1 MSALPPLNA
10 LRAFEAA
17 ARTGGFAAAAEELNV
32 TPAAVGQQVR
42 QLEALVGAPLFNRE
56 GRRLVLSARG
66 AAAVEPLRRAFQLM
80 GEASAALRE
89 ADSVDAV
96 TLAATS
102 DLAATWLAEDLSGRD
117 MGGWGLASWDRAVR
131 LSVIEAGTGEAD
143 LSLVYA
149 QGRFEAPGAERL
161 MGETLAPLAAP
172 GVLAEGAGLD
182 RLDGAALIE
191 DISAPGGWAGWLA
204 ARGGYGRDNRP
215 ALRASG
221 PALALALAE
230 AGRGVVLARKPLAFE
245 QIRTGRLVPVF
256 PDGDWSVAA
265 GYHLVVA
272 PGLRLS
278 TPAAALADLL
288 RARAAARGGFAGEL

>member
-42 QLEALVGAPLFNRE
+42 QLEALVGAPLFDRE

-96 TLAATS
+96 TLAATP
-102 DLAATWLAEDLSGRD
+102 DLAATWLAEDLAG
-117 MGGWGLASWDRAVR
+117 WDRAVR

-143 LSLVYA
+143 LSLVYG

-172 GVLAEGAGLD
+172 GALGEGAGLD
-182 RLDGAALIE
+182 RLEGAALIE
-191 DISAPGGWAGWLA
+191 DGSTPGGWAGWLA

-215 ALRASG
+215 AVRASG
-221 PALALALAE
+221 PAMALGLAE
-230 AGRGVVLARKPLAFE
+230 AGRGVVLARKALAFE

-256 PDGDWSVAA
+256 PDGDWSVEAA
-265 GYHLVVA
+265 YHLVIA
-272 PGLRLS
+272 PGRRLS
-278 TPAAALADLL
+278 APAAALAELL